1 MRYIILTIGF
11 LGVFSL
17 IVHPCAG
24 IEPDKVEGI
33 VYRLQ
38 SHTGTEHKILYSPP
52 QVEEIYLLA
61 GTDNI
66 IDPRY
71 TLVYYWPLSREY
83 FASWERLDVPVEGK
97 LEILKNGGMIQ
108 TLPREEV
115 VLSYPKGASRGRSI
129 VLKGE
134 KAIMKQKEYET
145 LADKFEEE
153 VAAFGQKI
161 LQYRKNLKEFMKG
174 DVSGNPGAVL
184 PKPPVEPVP
193 PILYVSNLMKTFVVN
208 LPVGRYSIRIRA
220 EDGTIVE
227 GSERNL
233 VLFQPL
239 QEEGIGY
246 EIMPEERWTVR
257 LSADDSDGGIYCEP
271 GKALFLIP
279 FRTTAYD
286 ESSYIRLINPQGL
299 GREGV
304 LEWIHKDRIENM
316 RLLLLS
322 HGKLVR
328 MVEWKKYYVKQV
340 PGAELGYKIIE
351 YDEEAASGESPTFSG
366 FFLSFEEKDSGN
378 RYEIVL
384 ENLVTGERISGSKRK
399 LRIIGKTGVSSL
411 WAISFIPSVLG
422 SCMFVW
428 RRKKGIELKKT

>member
-1 MRYIILTIGF
+1 MRYIILSIGF

-17 IVHPCAG
+17 IVLPCAG

-38 SHTGTEHKILYSPP
+38 SYTETEHKILYSPP
-52 QVEEIYLLA
+52 QAEEIYLL
-61 GTDNI
+61 TDSDNAF
-66 IDPRY
+66 DPRY
-71 TLVYYWPLSREY
+71 TLVYYWPLTREY

-97 LEILKNGGMIQ
+97 LEILKNGEMIR

-115 VLSYPKGASRGRSI
+115 VLSYPKGASGGRSV

-134 KAIMKQKEYET
+134 KAIIKQKEYET

-153 VAAFGQKI
+153 VAVFGQKM

-174 DVSGNPGAVL
+174 DVSNNPRAVL
-184 PKPPVEPVP
+184 PKPPVEPIS
-193 PILYVSNLMKTFVVN
+193 PILYVSDLTKTFVVN

-227 GSERNL
+227 GSERVL

-257 LSADDSDGGIYCEP
+257 LSADNPEGRIYCEP

-322 HGKLVR
+322 HGKPVR
-328 MVEWKKYYVKQV
+328 MVEWKKYYVKQA

-351 YDEEAASGESPTFSG
+351 YDKETTSGESPTFSG
-366 FFLSFEEKDSGN
+366 FFLYFEEKDYGN

-384 ENLVTGERISGSKRK
+384 EDLVTGDRISSSKRK
-399 LRIIGKTGVSSL
+399 LRIVGKTGVSSL
-411 WAISFIPSVLG
+411 WVISFIPSVLG
-422 SCMFVW
+422 SYIFVW

>member
-1 MRYIILTIGF
+1 MRYIILSIGF
-11 LGVFSL
+11 LGIFSL
-17 IVHPCAG
+17 IVLPCAG

-38 SHTGTEHKILYSPP
+38 SYTGTEHRILYSPP

-61 GTDNI
+61 GSDNVF
-66 IDPRY
+66 DPRY
-71 TLVYYWPLSREY
+71 TLVYYWPLTREY

-97 LEILKNGGMIQ
+97 LEILKNGEIIR
-108 TLPREEV
+108 TLPREDV
-115 VLSYPKGASRGRSI
+115 VLLYPEGASGGRSV

-134 KAIMKQKEYET
+134 KAIVKQKEYEI
-145 LADKFEEE
+145 LADNFEKEM
-153 VAAFGQKI
+153 AAFGQKTV
-161 LQYRKNLKEFMKG
+161 QYRRELREFMEKNLRN
-174 DVSGNPGAVL
+174 NPEALL
-184 PKPPVEPVP
+184 PKSPVDPIPPK
-193 PILYVSNLMKTFVVN
+193 LYVSDLMKTFVVN
-208 LPVGRYSIRIRA
+208 LPVGRYSARIRT

-227 GSERNL
+227 GSERIL
-233 VLFQPL
+233 VFFQPS
-239 QEEGIGY
+239 QKEGIGY

-257 LSADDSDGGIYCEP
+257 LPADDSDGGIYCEP

-286 ESSYIRLINPQGL
+286 ENSYIRLVNPQGL

-322 HGKLVR
+322 HGKPVR
-328 MVEWKKYYVKQV
+328 MVEWKAYYVKQA

-351 YDEEAASGESPTFSG
+351 YDKEPASGESPTFSG
-366 FFLSFEEKDSGN
+366 FFLSFEEKDDGN

-384 ENLVTGERISGSKRK
+384 EDLVTGDRISGSKRK
-399 LRIIGKTGVSSL
+399 LRIVGKSGVSSL
-411 WAISFIPSVLG
+411 WFISFIPSVLG
-422 SCMFVW
+422 SCIFVW
-428 RRKKGIELKKT
+428 RRKKG